1 MDTTQSWLA
10 PLAGTPLLATTPT
23 SLISC
28 KLCLQKALTDNIP
41 CARPVFR
48 FEVVCS
54 MVRLK
59 YGDDRPL
66 SHALIAEAEASLSSL
81 IGSTRAPAGS
91 TNRIDALANKCVRRQ
106 G

>member
-1 MDTTQSWLA
+1 
-10 PLAGTPLLATTPT
+10 
-23 SLISC
+23 
-28 KLCLQKALTDNIP
+28 
-41 CARPVFR
+41 
-48 FEVVCS
+48 